1 MTSLLTEVFVVWAEL
16 LLLWRASSPSRE
28 DWGRRTMR
36 GNCIKT
42 WQITVPTH
50 CYGKSKK
57 SENTGLV
64 PLYLPDCHVGESMDS
79 NNLTL
84 QPSAKLVVL
93 MYNQFKFYKK
103 TTTTCSLYLVM
114 FPSTKRGLS
123 VCPTTALTCGSHKAL
138 SKACPWSVKVCMS
151 ATW

>member
-50 CYGKSKK
+50 CYRKSKK

-93 MYNQFKFYKK
+93 MYNQFKFYKDNNHLLIVLSHVPINK
-103 TTTTCSLYLVM
+103 
-114 FPSTKRGLS
+114 KRFICLPNNRSDLWLS
-123 VCPTTALTCGSHKAL
+123 
-138 SKACPWSVKVCMS
+138 
-151 ATW
+151 